1 MASLYSLCLSKQQ
14 LFGILLIITFF
25 SSSSAK
31 RCYKSIIS
39 FGDSLA
45 DTGNWVILLQ
55 QNKPTPAF
63 PPFGGTYFNRPT
75 GRCCDGRLIV
85 DFFAQKLGLPLVP
98 PYFRDANCSNCRRFQ
113 KGVNFAVVGAT
124 ALDNAYLA
132 RKGIINELTNVSLG
146 VQLGLLKTLLPSLCS
161 SSSGK
166 YLQMLLFLPNN
177 QKSCN
182 EFLNNSLILMGEIG
196 GNEFNLAF
204 IQGIPS
210 EVIGG
215 LVPEVTKAISAA
227 IEELIE
233 LGATTFVV
241 PGTIPLG
248 CLPVLL
254 TRFRTSNK
262 QAYDRYGCL
271 IWLNDFAHYYNEY
284 LKKEL
289 ESMRRLHPR
298 INIIYADY
306 YQASMPLYL
315 SPRSFG
321 FKSTLTACCGGK
333 GPYNVNV
340 TLSCGDPGTKSC
352 DDPSSYVNWDGAH
365 FTDEAHRVISNGLL
379 DGSCTIPRFEFP
391 SCAS

>member
-1 MASLYSLCLSKQQ
+1 
-14 LFGILLIITFF
+14 
-25 SSSSAK
+25 
-31 RCYKSIIS
+31 
-39 FGDSLA
+39 
-45 DTGNWVILLQ
+45 NWVILLQ

-85 DFFAQKLGLPLVP
+85 DFFGTASLKLQSTQKLGLPLVP
-98 PYFRDANCSNCRRFQ
+98 PYFRDANCSNCRKFR

-132 RKGIINELTNVSLG
+132 RKGIMNELTNVSLG

-204 IQGIPS
+204 VQGISS

-215 LVPEVTKAISAA
+215 LVPEVIKAISAA

-233 LGATTFVV
+233 LGAMTFVV

-321 FKSTLTACCGGK
+321 FKSTLTACCGGE